1 MLRLQPCEKK
11 LEPLICAVMLRDQP
25 KSLDHHRR
33 IRELHNLLHKA
44 DGLLST
50 AATTETLEE
59 AAALFS
65 AALQLDG
72 APPPPLPSHRLPQN
86 ESHARNGNI
95 RAVRFAANAQMTRR
109 ARALASRSCAA
120 VS

>member
-1 MLRLQPCEKK
+1 
-11 LEPLICAVMLRDQP
+11 MLRDQP

-59 AAALFS
+59 AA
-65 AALQLDG
+65 D
-72 APPPPLPSHRLPQN
+72 
-86 ESHARNGNI
+86 
-95 RAVRFAANAQMTRR
+95 
-109 ARALASRSCAA
+109 
-120 VS
+120 

>member
-1 MLRLQPCEKK
+1 MLCGQ
-11 LEPLICAVMLRDQP
+11 A

-33 IRELHNLLHKA
+33 TRELHNLLHKA

-50 AATTETLEE
+50 ATTNGIGLTSNLEE

-72 APPPPLPSHRLPQN
+72 AISPPSRPLPRLPQH
-86 ESHARNGNI
+86 ESHGIARNNTII
-95 RAVRFAANAQMTRR
+95 RAVRFAAYAQMSRR
-109 ARALASRSCAA
+109 ARALASHLCAA